1 MNTGQRLAYG
11 MLGAPLAMAALPV
24 YIHTPKLYGD
34 EFGLGLALTGLIL
47 LGSRAVDTLQDPW
60 LGRLSDYMQRRPR
73 GWPMLAV
80 IAAACLGLAYG
91 ALFNP
96 PAHDDALLPIWFAV
110 ALILVYTAHSALNI
124 TYLAWGARASEDTH
138 ERTRI
143 VAVREAFALLGVILA
158 SLLPM
163 LFAEWLDADRRWLL
177 YSFVFAGL
185 LALAIWVLLSHAPVP
200 IPVRSSPQSIFQPLR
215 NKPFRRLAI
224 LFLLNGLAVAIAGT
238 LALFYIAD
246 VLQLEPYSGLF
257 LALYFVSGAVSLP
270 LWLSLSRRLGKTLTW
285 AMGTLAAVTGFFWA
299 VQLGAGDLLPYVA
312 ICLLS
317 GAALGADLAMPAAIA
332 ADIIPRRDR
341 GRAASYFGIWSLIN
355 KAVLALAAGLG
366 LPLLAGLG
374 YQPGGEAG
382 LTALAILY
390 AGIPCVIKLLSAM
403 LLMRWRPC
411 LEVKHAV

>member
-1 MNTGQRLAYG
+1 MTLGQRLAYG

-24 YIHTPKLYGD
+24 YIYTPKLYGD
-34 EFGLGLALTGLIL
+34 ELGLGLALTGFIL

-60 LGRLSDYMQRRPR
+60 LGRLADFMQRRSG
-73 GWPMLAV
+73 GWPLLASV
-80 IAAACLGLAYG
+80 AAVCLGLAYA

-96 PAHDDALLPIWFAV
+96 PAQKDLLPIWFAV
-110 ALILVYTAHSALNI
+110 ALVLVYTAHSALSI
-124 TYLAWGARASEDTH
+124 TYLAWGARASDDTY

-143 VAVREAFALLGVILA
+143 VAFREGFALLGVILA

-163 LFAEWLDADRRWLL
+163 LFANWFDADRRWLL

-185 LALAIWVLLSHAPVP
+185 LALAVWVLLRHTP
-200 IPVRSSPQSIFQPLR
+200 IPPPARSSPQSLLQPLQ

-238 LALFYIAD
+238 LSLFYIAD
-246 VLQLEPYSGLF
+246 VLQLESYSGVF
-257 LALYFVSGAVSLP
+257 LALYFISGACSLP
-270 LWLSLSRRLGKTLTW
+270 LWLSLSRHLGKPLTW
-285 AMGTLAAVTGFFWA
+285 VAGTLVAVAGFFWA
-299 VQLGAGDLLPYVA
+299 VQLGAGDLVPYVT

-317 GAALGADLAMPAAIA
+317 GAALGADLALPAAIA
-332 ADIIPRRDR
+332 ADLIPIEDR

-374 YQPGGEAG
+374 YIPGGEQG
-382 LTALAILY
+382 LLALAVFY
-390 AGIPCVIKLLSAM
+390 AGVPCVIKLLSAA
-403 LLMRWRPC
+403 LLVRWRSC
-411 LEVKHAV
+411 LEVKYAV